1 MEFIKN
7 NFLGITRII
16 LIILLIFLI
25 FLIVG
30 RKEKTHNII
39 TTQIDTVVTT
49 KTFTKYIKGNKIPFK
64 VLDTIFTNIYKE
76 NHDTTYIVK
85 DYNQAKE
92 YTDSIKQDS
101 NLYVIR
107 DTISQNR
114 IIGRS
119 FQAKIQEKTITITNN
134 IQAKNKSAL
143 YIGFRS
149 NINQDYTKVN
159 HNISLSFKTRQK
171 GLFSVGYGMSGYSLG
186 YSLKL

>member
-1 MEFIKN
+1 MIKN
-7 NFLGITRII
+7 GLIVI
-16 LIILLIFLI
+16 LMLLSIFL
-25 FLIVG
+25 FMAKKQRNTV
-30 RKEKTHNII
+30 
-39 TTQIDTVVTT
+39 TTTIDTVTVT
-49 KTFTKYIKGNKIPFK
+49 KEFTKFTKGDKIPFK
-64 VLDTIFTNIYKE
+64 ILDTIYKQSY
-76 NHDTTYIVK
+76 DTTYIVK
-85 DYNQAKE
+85 DYQQVKE
-92 YTDSIKQDS
+92 FTDSIRQDS
-101 NLYVIR
+101 NLFVIK

-134 IQAKNKSAL
+134 IQAKPKSAL

-149 NINQDYTKVN
+149 DISQDYTKVN

>member
-1 MEFIKN
+1 MKN
-7 NFLGITRII
+7 WAIVI
-16 LIILLIFLI
+16 LILLSIFL
-25 FLIVG
+25 FRNTKYRDV
-30 RKEKTHNII
+30 I
-39 TTQIDTVVTT
+39 TTKIDTVVTT
-49 KTFTKYIKGNKIPFK
+49 KTFNKYIKGDKISYK
-64 VLDTIFTNIYKE
+64 ILDTIFTNIYKE
-76 NHDTTYIVK
+76 NHDTTYIVE

-92 YTDSIKQDS
+92 FTDSIRQDS
-101 NLYVIR
+101 NLFVIR

-119 FQAKIQEKTITITNN
+119 FQAKVQEKTITITNN
-134 IQAKNKSAL
+134 IQDKAKSAL

-149 NINQDYTKVN
+149 DLSEDMSKVE

>member
-1 MEFIKN
+1 MIKN
-7 NFLGITRII
+7 GLIVI
-16 LIILLIFLI
+16 LMLLSIFL
-25 FLIVG
+25 FMAKKQRNTV
-30 RKEKTHNII
+30 
-39 TTQIDTVVTT
+39 TTTIDTVTVT
-49 KTFTKYIKGNKIPFK
+49 KEFTKFTKGDKIPFK
-64 VLDTIFTNIYKE
+64 ILDTIYKQSY
-76 NHDTTYIVK
+76 DTTYIVK
-85 DYNQAKE
+85 DYQQVKE
-92 YTDSIKQDS
+92 FTDSIRQDS
-101 NLYVIR
+101 NLYVIK

-134 IQAKNKSAL
+134 IQAKPKSAL

-149 NINQDYTKVN
+149 DISQDYTKVN

>member
-49 KTFTKYIKGNKIPFK
+49 KTLTKYIKGDKIPFK
-64 VLDTIFTNIYKE
+64 VLDTIYTDTTIY
-76 NHDTTYIVK
+76 DTTYIVK
-85 DYNQAKE
+85 DYNQVKE

-101 NLYVIR
+101 NLFIIK

-134 IQAKNKSAL
+134 IQAKNKVAL
-143 YIGFRS
+143 YLGLRS
-149 NINQDYTKVN
+149 DLNNEKMN
-159 HNISLSFKTRQK
+159 HNITLSLKTRNK
-171 GLFSVGYGMSGYSLG
+171 GLFSVGYGMSGYSIS